1 MRRIIFSTIIFS
13 LCFMP
18 CLSQTGN
25 SFLTHY
31 SPADERIDYRSVG
44 MVQDNRGLIYFTNKK
59 GVLEFDGKNWQLIST
74 PGAVYTL
81 SLLNNEVYV
90 GGSFGFGK
98 VATTKGTQQTYQ
110 SLVTAQ
116 HIFSSVVANGKI
128 YACNETSLYILSAD
142 KIEKEI
148 KAEAKDAYTGLLEVH
163 QNIFVKSQLKS
174 LSQLINDQ
182 LGSPIVTMPTESEII
197 FAVQSNKNN
206 DVVVGT
212 ERGKIFAIKEKSQPL
227 ELKLFDANYIN
238 QNKLVSAAWVN
249 ESLLA
254 VGTLLGGVVLV
265 NPTTGATQDILD
277 YNHGLPDNEVFAML
291 TDKNEGVWVAH
302 QYGFTRIA
310 PSIPFKSYN
319 HYTGLA
325 GNLLCVKSI
334 NGSVYVGTTL
344 GLYKLVKEES
354 YQVITTT
361 TQALEKNAEENTK
374 RGLFGFFRKR
384 SKQSISPTPN
394 KQSTASTV
402 VRVTQPPSYSYKRVD
417 GIVGKVTQ
425 LIDINGKLIAC
436 GLSGVFE
443 IENQRAKPIVLEPVH
458 SVFFSPSLQQ
468 LFVSTY
474 NEELKSYL
482 PSASWKETH
491 LLDTLNDYVSYA
503 FEDNLQNIWLCGRST
518 IYKVETVDGAITD
531 VAKID
536 IDNSSLDEMVGVA
549 YGSEVYVATSGEFKR
564 YNRNNSFVKYDSLP
578 GPHRYFASAGYF
590 WFNDGSQWRTV
601 DKRLQSLKLQW
612 LGLFPNLRYL
622 SPDEKGESLWVIT
635 ANNELFKFSGSGP
648 LADEQHYPLLLRGVR
663 GQEINLLPDKK
674 MVMNQSENVLSF
686 EFIQP
691 DYVSR
696 YVMQYRYQVDGL
708 TNGWTAWSSGNYVAN
723 FPFLPAGSYKL
734 SMQSRDLLGNESK
747 VEVINFE
754 VLPPYWKR
762 WWFYALEFAF
772 FAILMILSVR
782 LSSANTKYHYVSE
795 ILSLLTVIIFIQF
808 VSTGINS
815 VFTFDS
821 SPVIQFFIQVF
832 IALLVFPLENYFRKF
847 MRAAAEGKLQPKFKI
862 KQN

>member
-1 MRRIIFSTIIFS
+1 MKQRLGSVLVGILLACEAIGQS
-13 LCFMP
+13 
-18 CLSQTGN
+18 GN

-31 SPADERIDYRSVG
+31 TPSDERIDYRSVG

-59 GVLEFDGKNWQLIST
+59 GILEFDGKNWQLITT

-81 SLLNNEVYV
+81 VMLNNELFV

-98 VATTKGTQQTYQ
+98 IVTTNGTQPAYQ
-110 SLVTAQ
+110 PLVKTL
-116 HIFSSVVANGKI
+116 HIFSSVVANGKV
-128 YACNETSLYILSAD
+128 YACNETSLFILSND
-142 KIEKEI
+142 KIEREI
-148 KAEAKDAYTGLLEVH
+148 KVDQTDAYTGLLEV
-163 QNIFVKSQLKS
+163 QENVFIKSHLKP

-182 LGSPIVTMPTESEII
+182 PARPTVTMPMESEII
-197 FAVQSNKNN
+197 YAEQSNKNN
-206 DVVVGT
+206 DVILGT
-212 ERGKIFAIKEKSQPL
+212 ERGKIFVIKGKSPPQ
-227 ELKLFDANYIN
+227 ELSLFDANYIN
-238 QNKLVSAAWVN
+238 QNKLVSATWVN
-249 ESLLA
+249 ENLLA
-254 VGTLLGGVVLV
+254 IGTLLGGVVMV
-265 NPTTGATQDILD
+265 NPTTGVTQDILD

-334 NGSVYVGTTL
+334 SGAVYVGTSL
-344 GLYKLVKEES
+344 GLYKLMKEES
-354 YQVITTT
+354 YQVTTT

-384 SKQSISPTPN
+384 SQQTVSPMPNQSA
-394 KQSTASTV
+394 ASAV
-402 VRVTQPPSYSYKRVD
+402 VQVTQPPSYSYKRVD

-425 LIDINGKLIAC
+425 LIDINGKLIAS

-443 IENQRAKPIVLEPVH
+443 IENLRSKPIALEPIH

-482 PSASWKETH
+482 PSAAWKETH
-491 LLDTLNDYVSYA
+491 LLDTLRDYVSYA
-503 FEDNLQNIWLCGRST
+503 FEDNLQNIWVCGRST
-518 IYKVETVDGAITD
+518 IYKVETVDGSISD
-531 VAKID
+531 IVKID
-536 IDNSSLDEMVGVA
+536 IENPSLDEIVGVA
-549 YGSEVYVATSGEFKR
+549 YGREVYVATSGEFKR
-564 YNRNNSFVKYDSLP
+564 YNGNDSFVKYDSLP
-578 GPHRYFASAGYF
+578 GTHRYFASAGYF
-590 WFNDGSQWRTV
+590 WFNDGGQWRTV
-601 DKRLQSLKLQW
+601 DRRLQSLKLQW

-635 ANNELFKFSGSGP
+635 ANNELFKFSGSEP

-663 GQEINLLPDKK
+663 GQEINLLPGKK
-674 MVMNQSENVLSF
+674 IVMNQPENVLSF

-708 TNGWTAWSSGNYVAN
+708 TNGWTAWSNANDVAN

-772 FAILMILSVR
+772 FAMLVILSVR
-782 LSSANTKYHYVSE
+782 LSSANTRYRYVSE

-815 VFTFDS
+815 IFSFTN

-832 IALLVFPLENYFRKF
+832 IALLVFPIENYFRKF
-847 MRAAAEGKLQPKFKI
+847 MRAASEGKFKV
-862 KQN
+862 KQE